1 MPVISVDPDSLMEM
15 TDSDELELLN
25 DLPKIGVEIERM
37 EDEGW
42 DLEVSP
48 DRCDMLSVE
57 GIARTFNGFKGKK
70 TGLPQYK
77 VIEDDD
83 QIVTE
88 VELSVQ
94 EVRPY
99 IVTAVVKDIKLTDA
113 LLKSLMDVQ
122 EKLHLTLGRGRE
134 RVAIGVHDLAPIKP
148 PLVYKAVKPDDIS
161 FEPLEKMHEM
171 TLREILEEHEKG
183 KEYAHILEGKE
194 KYPII
199 LDSED
204 NVLSFPPVING
215 TYTQVDPETTDLF
228 IDMTGTDMKTL
239 GYTLNILVTMLAD
252 RGGDIHQTS
261 VRYGNEEKYYPDLE
275 PGSITISFEETRELI
290 GVDLEESE
298 VVDILSRSRLDSS
311 IDGDEIEVTYPAYR
325 HDIMHPWDIIED
337 IAYGYDFDNF
347 AGEMPKE
354 VTLGK
359 SLPVNRVIEAIKEL
373 MVGYGFK
380 EVVNSVLSDEE
391 SQFEKMRLPVDDDV
405 SLVENP
411 VTEDQGCLRTWVLPS
426 LMNNLK
432 NNRNKPLP
440 QSIFEVG
447 EVVNRSVQRT
457 QFCAVVTHSEAGFT
471 EVKSKVEGLAKG
483 LGLTTE
489 IKEKN
494 HDSFIRGRC
503 ASIDVSDEEIGFF
516 GEVHP
521 EVISN
526 FTLENP
532 VIALLMDIDKIAD
545 IKNM

>member
-42 DLEVSP
+42 DLEISP

-57 GIARTFNGFKGKK
+57 GIARALNGFKGRE
-70 TGLPQYK
+70 TGLPQFR

-83 QIVTE
+83 QVVTD

-94 EVRPY
+94 DVRPY
-99 IVTAVVKDIKLTDA
+99 IVTAVVKDIELTDA

-171 TLREILEEHEKG
+171 TLGEILEEHEKG

-252 RGGDIHQTS
+252 RGGKIHRTS
-261 VRYGNEEKYYPDLE
+261 VGYGNEEKYYPDLK
-275 PGSITISFEETRELI
+275 PGSIKISLEETEELI
-290 GVDLEESE
+290 GVELGEDE
-298 VVDILSRSRLDSS
+298 VVDILLRNRFEAS

-347 AGEMPKE
+347 TGEMPKE
-354 VTLGK
+354 VTLGQ
-359 SLPVNRVIEAIKEL
+359 SLPMNKAIDAIKEL
-373 MVGYGFK
+373 MVGYGFN

-391 SQFEKMRLPVDDDV
+391 SQFQDMRLPVDDDV

-411 VTEDQGCLRTWVLPS
+411 VTEDQGCLRKWVLPS
-426 LMNNLK
+426 LMINLK

-447 EVVNRSVQRT
+447 EVVDGSVQRT
-457 QFCAVVTHSEAGFT
+457 QFGAVVTHSEAGFT
-471 EVKSKVEGLAKG
+471 EIKSKVEGLAKG
-483 LGLTTE
+483 LGLTTD
-489 IKEKN
+489 IDEKN
-494 HDSFIRGRC
+494 HDSFIKGRC
-503 ASIDVSDEEIGFF
+503 ASIDVSGEEIGYF

-532 VIALLMDIDKIAD
+532 VIALLMDIDKIAEL
-545 IKNM
+545 KN